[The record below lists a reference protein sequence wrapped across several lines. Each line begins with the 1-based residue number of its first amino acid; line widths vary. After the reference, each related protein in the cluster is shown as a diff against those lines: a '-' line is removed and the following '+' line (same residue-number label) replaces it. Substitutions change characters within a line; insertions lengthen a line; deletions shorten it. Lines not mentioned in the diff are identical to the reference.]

1 MGPGSGPGS
10 GLGSGLGLGH
20 FLLPA
25 GGALSLTGVITGNG
39 TLISLSW
46 IMWVLGILLLF
57 RNRSRRPA
65 DPRRLAAAA
74 AAGDARAVRGLRAL
88 ALTARAQ
95 GRPDTAE
102 RLLRQAVKAGDVES
116 MWELGRLVEQRE
128 GLAEAEPWFR
138 MAAEGGHAV
147 AKRLFRPGGALHPD
161 GPGPQP

>member
-1 MGPGSGPGS
+1 MGPG
-10 GLGSGLGLGH
+10 LGY

-46 IMWVLGILLLF
+46 IMWVLGILLILG
-57 RNRSRRPA
+57 NWYRRPV
-65 DPRRLAAAA
+65 DPRALAVAA
-74 AAGDARAVRGLRAL
+74 AAGDARAVRGLRTL
-88 ALTARAQ
+88 ALTARAE

-128 GLAEAEPWFR
+128 GLTAAEPWFR
-138 MAAEGGHAV
+138 MAAERGHAV

-161 GPGPQP
+161 GADPAP

>member
-1 MGPGSGPGS
+1 MGPG
-10 GLGSGLGLGH
+10 LGY

-46 IMWVLGILLLF
+46 IMWVLGILLILG
-57 RNRSRRPA
+57 NRYRRPA
-65 DPRRLAAAA
+65 DPRALAV
-74 AAGDARAVRGLRAL
+74 AAGDARAVRGLRTL
-88 ALTARAQ
+88 ALTARAE

-116 MWELGRLVEQRE
+116 MWELGRLVEHRE
-128 GLAEAEPWFR
+128 GLAAAEPWFR
-138 MAAEGGHAV
+138 MAAERGHAV

-161 GPGPQP
+161 GADPAP

>member
-1 MGPGSGPGS
+1 MEPGSGSGPG
-10 GLGSGLGLGH
+10 LGY

-25 GGALSLTGVITGNG
+25 GGALSLTGVITGNA

-57 RNRSRRPA
+57 RNRSRRA
-65 DPRRLAAAA
+65 VDPRVLAAAA
-74 AAGDARAVRGLRAL
+74 AAGDARAVRKLRAL
-88 ALTARAQ
+88 ALAARAE
-95 GRPDTAE
+95 GRPDAAE
-102 RLLRQAVKAGDVES
+102 RLLRQAVQAGDVES

-161 GPGPQP
+161 GADPAP